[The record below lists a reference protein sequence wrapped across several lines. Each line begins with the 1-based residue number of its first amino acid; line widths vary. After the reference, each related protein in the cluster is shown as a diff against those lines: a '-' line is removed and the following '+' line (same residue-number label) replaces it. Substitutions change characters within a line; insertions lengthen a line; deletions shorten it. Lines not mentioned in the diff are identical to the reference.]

1 MGVRRVRVVGVFS
14 VRAQW
19 SITFAISSWVLL
31 SNSVYIIAKRTL
43 ELHLI
48 RHYLEAYLVKC
59 RVLQNK
65 TSRFFNVLGIVA
77 FCTIATILRER
88 ETSTGPFLFIT
99 TSCRDDR
106 TMAMRSLSL
115 STGTSHHSLGYGLL
129 VCSCQLL
136 AGKMDLREDV
146 RYVVSRYLYANK

>member
-1 MGVRRVRVVGVFS
+1 MGVRRVRIVGVFS

-59 RVLQNK
+59 RVLRNK
-65 TSRFFNVLGIVA
+65 RAKSRRPFFNVLGIVA

-88 ETSTGPFLFIT
+88 ETSTGPFLFMYHVSVETTVRVFARIGLKVAGSGFLRDPIT
-99 TSCRDDR
+99 HEKCPRF
-106 TMAMRSLSL
+106 
-115 STGTSHHSLGYGLL
+115 
-129 VCSCQLL
+129 
-136 AGKMDLREDV
+136 
-146 RYVVSRYLYANK
+146 

>member
-59 RVLQNK
+59 RVLRNK
-65 TSRFFNVLGIVA
+65 TSRFFSVLDIVA

-88 ETSTGPFLFIT
+88 ETSRGPFLFIT

-106 TMAMRSLSL
+106 TSFFPDRPE
-115 STGTSHHSLGYGLL
+115 
-129 VCSCQLL
+129 CFR
-136 AGKMDLREDV
+136 AGCFLRDPTV
-146 RYVVSRYLYANK
+146 G

>member
-59 RVLQNK
+59 RVLRK
-65 TSRFFNVLGIVA
+65 SIRPFWIRPFCIRPFFNVLGIVA
-77 FCTIATILRER
+77 FCTIATISRER
-88 ETSTGPFLFIT
+88 ETSTGPFLFISFSLPRLRRDAC
-99 TSCRDDR
+99 TSFFPDR
-106 TMAMRSLSL
+106 PERFR
-115 STGTSHHSLGYGLL
+115 
-129 VCSCQLL
+129 
-136 AGKMDLREDV
+136 AGPYETLP
-146 RYVVSRYLYANK
+146 

>member
-1 MGVRRVRVVGVFS
+1 MGVRRVRIVGVFS

-19 SITFAISSWVLL
+19 SITFAISSWVFL
-31 SNSVYIIAKRTL
+31 SNSVRIIAKRTL

-59 RVLQNK
+59 RVLRNK
-65 TSRFFNVLGIVA
+65 RAKSRRPFFNVLDIVA

-106 TMAMRSLSL
+106 TSFSPDRPE
-115 STGTSHHSLGYGLL
+115 
-129 VCSCQLL
+129 CFR
-136 AGKMDLREDV
+136 AGSYEILP
-146 RYVVSRYLYANK
+146 